1 MSVRGALLGIS
12 VWVFEFLGLL
22 GELVWC
28 VGSPGVDGWWF
39 FPVGI
44 VK

>member
-1 MSVRGALLGIS
+1 MSVRGALLGAS
-12 VWVFEFLGLL
+12 VGAVGLLGLL